1 MNTLIRGIEDVIK
14 NAIEEYSNLISNKF
28 GIESEE
34 LENLWN
40 NVSSNMK
47 ISVSKKTKSK
57 SVDDTKDTIINN
69 SNTCPY
75 VFSKGEKTGEVCGGK
90 PKKDCQYCSRHTKFE
105 GIGQVE
111 KKKTPKNKKSISES
125 KIPSKKTPEKKTT
138 DLVIRLNKQINKFW
152 DPKTELVFKSKDE
165 RVVVS
170 SFRNDSI
177 NKLTDDDIMLCEQFG
192 FKYEI
197 DDDVG
202 DEIEEEEEE
211 DEDLKKKEAEDK
223 KKLEK
228 KEAED
233 KKKLEKKEA
242 EDKKKLEK
250 KESENKKKLE
260 KKDSED
266 KKKLEK
272 KSITDAIQTINMK
285 ALNVEE
291 LLSEI
296 QLDDEFVEE
305 EEVLEEEY

>member
-105 GIGQVE
+105 GVGQVE

-197 DDDVG
+197 DDEAG
-202 DEIEEEEEE
+202 DEIEEEEE
-211 DEDLKKKEAEDK
+211 DEDLK
-223 KKLEK
+223 K

>member
-197 DDDVG
+197 DDEAG
-202 DEIEEEEEE
+202 DEIEEEEE
-211 DEDLKKKEAEDK
+211 DEDLK
-223 KKLEK
+223 K